1 MKTNN
6 STKIKTRYRPHF
18 IGLSLP
24 KVDSYIQNVNNYS
37 VPISKSKS
45 YLETILPNNA
55 KAKTK
60 TKPKAKTKVKNN
72 VNVNTNIPEL
82 VENPKYTISTYSANN
97 YSVPYSSSKS
107 YIEIIPKIVINPTTK
122 KPSNVNIFKFAKY
135 PYRTII
141 KLYYEILEKYYKLK
155 NKKFDINK
163 CAEYV
168 CDYTFEIAM
177 KKLYDNIGNN
187 IEQILNNF
195 MLGINESNFETNA
208 AYKKILD
215 NLYLDKTDN
224 KLFIQYKQILTTS
237 IEGIQK
243 NGNNLNIINN
253 EYQQLLELYN
263 ILKTK
268 IIDNSII
275 SATTEITVLAE
286 IKPEITEYI
295 RRGYSLIDNSGNL
308 IPINQDV
315 ITQIKIDLQIS

>member
-1 MKTNN
+1 
-6 STKIKTRYRPHF
+6 
-18 IGLSLP
+18 L
-24 KVDSYIQNVNNYS
+24 D
-37 VPISKSKS
+37 
-45 YLETILPNNA
+45 
-55 KAKTK
+55 
-60 TKPKAKTKVKNN
+60 
-72 VNVNTNIPEL
+72 
-82 VENPKYTISTYSANN
+82 
-97 YSVPYSSSKS
+97 
-107 YIEIIPKIVINPTTK
+107 
-122 KPSNVNIFKFAKY
+122 
-135 PYRTII
+135 
-141 KLYYEILEKYYKLK
+141 KLY
-155 NKKFDINK
+155 
-163 CAEYV
+163 
-168 CDYTFEIAM
+168 
-177 KKLYDNIGNN
+177 
-187 IEQILNNF
+187 
-195 MLGINESNFETNA
+195 S
-208 AYKKILD
+208 
-215 NLYLDKTDN
+215 DKTDN